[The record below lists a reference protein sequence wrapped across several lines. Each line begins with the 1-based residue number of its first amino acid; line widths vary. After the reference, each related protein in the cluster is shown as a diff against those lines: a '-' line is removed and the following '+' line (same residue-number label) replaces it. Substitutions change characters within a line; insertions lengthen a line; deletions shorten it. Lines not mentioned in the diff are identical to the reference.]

1 MSNRTQPTFG
11 WRHTGRVLLSALI
24 VAGLSALTA
33 CNDLLDVDNEGEI
46 LDGDLN
52 TIQAIGP
59 VVAGV
64 AGDFGAMYSQNA
76 STVAVAAFE
85 LWHTGSFPS
94 SRQTD
99 EGFLKRP
106 SADGNSA
113 YNATARAYWVAEDAQ
128 RRIQEAFGDSASR
141 RAEMAEVIVWG
152 AYTLHFI
159 ADNYCAATFN
169 GGPAV
174 TPEEVRRKAD
184 QDFTRAITVATAAN
198 NATWRLRAV

>member
-1 MSNRTQPTFG
+1 MSRNRKLQ
-11 WRHTGRVLLSALI
+11 TGKPGRALLGALLVLAL
-24 VAGLSALTA
+24 GTSTA
-33 CNDLLDVDNEGEI
+33 CKGMLDVDNESEI

-52 TIQAIGP
+52 TIQAIAP

-106 SADGNSA
+106 SADGNGA
-113 YNATARAYWVAEDAQ
+113 YNSLARAYWVAQDGV
-128 RRIQEAFGDSASR
+128 RRVQEAVADSANR
-141 RAEMAEVIVWG
+141 REEMAEVIGWG
-152 AYTLHFI
+152 AYTLHFL
-159 ADNYCAATFN
+159 ADN
-169 GGPAV
+169 
-174 TPEEVRRKAD
+174 
-184 QDFTRAITVATAAN
+184 
-198 NATWRLRAV
+198 

>member
-1 MSNRTQPTFG
+1 MSNTTQQAFG
-11 WRHTGRVLLSALI
+11 WRQTGRGALSAML
-24 VAGLSALTA
+24 VLGLSTLTA
-33 CNDLLDVDNEGEI
+33 CKDLLDVDNEGEI
-46 LDGDLN
+46 LDGDLS
-52 TIQAIGP
+52 TVQAIAP

-85 LWHTGSFPS
+85 LWHTGSFPA

-113 YNATARAYWVAEDAQ
+113 YNALARSYWVAQDAV
-128 RRIQEAFGDSASR
+128 RRVQEAFADSANR
-141 RAEMAEVIVWG
+141 RAELAEVITWG
-152 AYTLHFI
+152 AYTLHFM
-159 ADNYCAATFN
+159 ADNFCGATFD

-174 TPEEVRRKAD
+174 TPDAVRRKAEE
-184 QDFTRAITVATAAN
+184 DFTRAITVATAAN
-198 NATWRLRAV
+198 NTTW

>member
-64 AGDFGAMYSQNA
+64 AGDFGAMYSSTA
-76 STVAVAAFE
+76 SAVAVAAFE

-99 EGFLKRP
+99 EGFLRRP
-106 SADGNSA
+106 SADGNSG
-113 YNATARAYWVAEDAQ
+113 YNALSRAYWVSQDAQ
-128 RRIQEAFGDSASR
+128 RRIREAFTDSADKR
-141 RAEMAEVIVWG
+141 VEMAEVVVWG
-152 AYTLHFI
+152 GYTLH
-159 ADNYCAATFN
+159 
-169 GGPAV
+169 
-174 TPEEVRRKAD
+174 
-184 QDFTRAITVATAAN
+184 
-198 NATWRLRAV
+198 